1 MKIAFVLEFLCGS
14 DAAICGISK
23 TYDLYIE
30 KLYELGHEI
39 IIFSSFNANSIGNY
53 YLKRNI
59 KVSAYKLSSVS
70 FFWNPNKVIDNTTSN
85 CLLYTSDAADE

>member
-39 IIFSSFNANSIGNY
+39 IIFSLF
-53 YLKRNI
+53 RFRF
-59 KVSAYKLSSVS
+59 S
-70 FFWNPNKVIDNTTSN
+70 FFSIK
-85 CLLYTSDAADE
+85 LLLSK